1 MSPTSFQTAPPR
13 DIKLKMEGGGFEPP
27 KASLTD
33 LQSAPFGHSGNR
45 PCFKWGLQGSNLW
58 PSACKADA
66 LPAELR
72 PQILKW
78 KVVDSNHR
86 SVAQQIY
93 SLPPLATRETFQKY
107 LEKKMIRNVV
117 TLLIIRNA
125 NDCFAKAFTTNVR
138 KLRLHRRLL
147 RNLKKYYWFVL
158 IKYTWTDKP

>member
-13 DIKLKMEGGGFEPP
+13 VIGMVTICTTNRF
-27 KASLTD
+27 SL
-33 LQSAPFGHSGNR
+33 SKE
-45 PCFKWGLQGSNLW
+45 KWGLQGSNLW

-107 LEKKMIRNVV
+107 LEKKMISNVF
-117 TLLIIRNA
+117 TLRIIRNA
-125 NDCFAKAFTTNVR
+125 NDCFAKAFATNVR
-138 KLRLHRRLL
+138 KLRLLRRLL

-158 IKYTWTDKP
+158 IKKTWTDKP